1 MGCPHT
7 VPTDTRGAAAL
18 GGVAICSPD
27 SSLPVEIMR
36 NLQPGA
42 CPKSADG
49 VYVMNGSRAQDK
61 HVVNNNKIIILY
73 EVVGQ
78 KTVKLGAGFN
88 S

>member
-1 MGCPHT
+1 MGGGFFVSDWAVPIQSPQTHT
-7 VPTDTRGAAAL
+7 AAL

-42 CPKSADG
+42 CPKSAEG

-61 HVVNNNKIIILY
+61 HVINNNKIIY
-73 EVVGQ
+73 YRE
-78 KTVKLGAGFN
+78 
-88 S
+88 